1 MCVGSN
7 GLSESSARICAEG
20 ERESRPQTQ
29 TGEFT
34 CVPCVRA
41 RVPCVCAHVQQYV
54 YMCLVLYMCVCFY
67 VYVIVFLL
75 SGVCA
80 GGGGAG
86 SGLVQNGPIG
96 TSVASERP
104 LTARGAERREEE
116 EESGKSETHTLVFIV
131 T

>member
-1 MCVGSN
+1 MDS
-7 GLSESSARICAEG
+7 LKAQLESARKARENHAHKPKRVSSRVCA
-20 ERESRPQTQ
+20 
-29 TGEFT
+29 
-34 CVPCVRA
+34 CA
-41 RVPCVCAHVQQYV
+41 RVPCVCARVCAHVQQYV
-54 YMCLVLYMCVCFY
+54 YVCLVLYMCVCFY